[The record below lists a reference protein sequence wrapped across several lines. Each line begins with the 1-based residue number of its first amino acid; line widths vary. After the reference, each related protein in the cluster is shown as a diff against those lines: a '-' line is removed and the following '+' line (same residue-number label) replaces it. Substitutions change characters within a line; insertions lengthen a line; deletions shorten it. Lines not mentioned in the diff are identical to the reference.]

1 MSVREQWDNL
11 SPNAKQAA
19 VIGGGLLAVGALTAG
34 SFLFEPPRSLGS
46 QAQSPRDA
54 LVRNIL
60 TDADPRQMGMEALV
74 NRLERMEKRMGELR
88 QQMDTDARRAPQ
100 APAPSTAERDQAM
113 SRAAEVQSLQQEV
126 AQLRAALSA
135 AQAAKPP
142 PSEPPGVLSSPSL
155 PTVPAAP
162 VRAAPARARVSTAG
176 SAVRTPGHRTGV
188 AGTGTDPGT
197 RPASGVPH
205 SADPHRRRA
214 RVADV

>member
-113 SRAAEVQSLQQEV
+113 SRAAEVQSLQ
-126 AQLRAALSA
+126 ARGRATSRRPVRGAGG
-135 AQAAKPP
+135 QAAAERTARRPLR
-142 PSEPPGVLSSPSL
+142 S
-155 PTVPAAP
+155 T
-162 VRAAPARARVSTAG
+162 RAHSCRGAGAGRAGWPRVSTAG

-188 AGTGTDPGT
+188 AGTGTHPGT

>member
-113 SRAAEVQSLQQEV
+113 SRAAEVQSLQHEV

-142 PSEPPGVLSSPSL
+142 PSEPPGVLSGPS
-155 PTVPAAP
+155 
-162 VRAAPARARVSTAG
+162 RAHSSRGAGAGRAGWPRVSTAG